1 MCINKWT
8 IHFWYLCFVLNFSDE
23 FRSVFNQFKGLILW
37 FNSFFSHP
45 KKRKKAK
52 VSVSRA
58 WDYDPSLKSVNT
70 IYNMLWDML
79 WETWNFI
86 HLIKIHVNS
95 YYWVELYRK
104 AQFFLV
110 SVVVV
115 IIERSPNLLS
125 LWDVVVKGGRKDIPI
140 QYL

>member
-8 IHFWYLCFVLNFSDE
+8 IHFWYLCSVLNFSDE

-58 WDYDPSLKSVNT
+58 WDYDPKS
-70 IYNMLWDML
+70 
-79 WETWNFI
+79 
-86 HLIKIHVNS
+86 
-95 YYWVELYRK
+95 
-104 AQFFLV
+104 QV
-110 SVVVV
+110 SKH
-115 IIERSPNLLS
+115 
-125 LWDVVVKGGRKDIPI
+125 DI
-140 QYL
+140 QYALGYDLGDVEFHSFD